1 MEFHII
7 TLFPEYFDSPLKT
20 SLLGK
25 AVEENIVK
33 VSLHYL
39 RKFSTDKH
47 KNVDDR
53 PFGGGAGMIL
63 KPQPLFDALEYVK
76 KKAPK
81 KTPVVYFTPRGQK
94 LTQKK
99 VDRFSQY
106 QSLILLCGRYE
117 GVDQRVIDTFV
128 DYEISL
134 GDYILAGGEA
144 AAMTFIEAVTRYI
157 PGVLGNFDS
166 VKEESFSEKLE
177 GKKEYPLYTQPR
189 EFKGLKV
196 PDVLFSGN
204 HKAIE
209 EWKKKNCK

>member
-1 MEFHII
+1 
-7 TLFPEYFDSPLKT
+7 
-20 SLLGK
+20 LLGK

>member
-7 TLFPEYFDSPLKT
+7 TLFPEYFESPLKV

-25 AVEENIVK
+25 AIQEEIVR
-33 VSLHYL
+33 VSLYPL

-117 GVDQRVIDTFV
+117 GIDQRVIDTFV
-128 DYEISL
+128 DYEVSL
-134 GDYILAGGEA
+134 GDYILAGGEV
-144 AAMTFIEAVTRYI
+144 AAMAFIEAVTRYI

-166 VKEESFSEKLE
+166 VKEESFSEMLQ

-189 EFKGLKV
+189 YFRGLPV
-196 PDVLFSGN
+196 PDVLLSGN

-209 EWKKKNCK
+209 EWKKNNCK

>member
-7 TLFPEYFDSPLKT
+7 TLFPEYFESPLRA

-25 AVEENIVK
+25 AIK
-33 VSLHYL
+33 DKLIQVSFYPL
-39 RKFSTDKH
+39 RDFSKDKH
-47 KNVDDR
+47 HNVDDR

-63 KPQPLFDALEYVK
+63 KPQPLFDALEYTK

-81 KTPVVYFTPRGQK
+81 KTPVIYFTPRGQK

-117 GVDQRVIDTFV
+117 GIDQRVIDTFV
-128 DYEISL
+128 DYEVSL
-134 GDYILAGGEA
+134 GEYILAGGEV
-144 AAMTFIEAVTRYI
+144 AAMAFVEAVTRYV

-166 VKEESFSEKLE
+166 VKEESFSENLA

-189 EFKGLKV
+189 EFKGLVV
-196 PDVLFSGN
+196 PDVLLSGN

>member
-1 MEFHII
+1 MEFYIV
-7 TLFPEYFDSPLKT
+7 TLFPEYFETPLKV

-25 AVEENIVK
+25 AINDGLVV
-33 VSLHYL
+33 VHLYPL
-39 RKFSTDKH
+39 RNYSTDKH

-63 KPQPLFDALEYVK
+63 KPQPLFDALDTVK
-76 KKAPK
+76 KRTPK
-81 KTPVVYFTPRGQK
+81 KTPVIYFTPRGQK

-117 GVDQRVIDTFV
+117 GIDQRVIDEFV

-134 GDYILAGGEA
+134 GDYITAGGEVA
-144 AAMTFIEAVTRYI
+144 ALAFIEATTRYL
-157 PGVLGNFDS
+157 PGVLGNFNS

-189 EFKGLKV
+189 EFRGLEV

-204 HKAIE
+204 HKKIT
-209 EWKKKNCK
+209 EWKRKNCK